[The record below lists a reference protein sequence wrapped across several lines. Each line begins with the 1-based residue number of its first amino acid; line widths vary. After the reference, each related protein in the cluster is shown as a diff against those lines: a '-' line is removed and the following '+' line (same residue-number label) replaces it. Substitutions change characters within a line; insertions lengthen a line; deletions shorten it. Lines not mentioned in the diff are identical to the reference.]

1 LFAGFLESGVGVLDI
16 KLVHK
21 LIEILNENDLVEI
34 EVNSLFRKIRV
45 SRGVAASLISYT
57 GVENRASSV
66 PAPAAE
72 EAAAEGKDAGLKRI
86 TSPMVGTFYRAP
98 SPDADSYVEEGQFIE
113 KGTVIC
119 IIEAMKIM
127 NEIESEHRGTV
138 ISIPVSN
145 GEPVEYGQVLMTV
158 KPG

>member
-1 LFAGFLESGVGVLDI
+1 MDI

-34 EVNSLFRKIRV
+34 EVNSLFRKVRV
-45 SRGVAASLISYT
+45 SRGVAASPIPYT
-57 GVENRASSV
+57 GAENRSSTIT
-66 PAPAAE
+66 APAAD
-72 EAAAEGKDAGLKRI
+72 EATAEVKDAGLKRI

-98 SPDADSYVEEGQFIE
+98 SPDADAYVEEGQFIE

-127 NEIESEHRGTV
+127 NEIESEHRGTIV
-138 ISIPVSN
+138 SIPVSN
-145 GEPVEYGQVLMTV
+145 GEPVEYGQVLMAV

>member
-1 LFAGFLESGVGVLDI
+1 MPGFLESGVGTLDI
-16 KLVHK
+16 KLIHRLV
-21 LIEILNENDLVEI
+21 EILKENDLVEI
-34 EVNSLFRKIRV
+34 EVNSFFRKVRV
-45 SRGVAASLISYT
+45 SRGVAASPVSLA
-57 GVENRASSV
+57 GVENRSASTS
-66 PAPAAE
+66 APVVEEVVAE
-72 EAAAEGKDAGLKRI
+72 EKEAGLKKI

-98 SPDADSYVEEGQFIE
+98 SPDTDPFTEEGQFIE

-127 NEIESEHRGTV
+127 NEIESEYRGTV
-138 ISIPVSN
+138 VSIPITN

>member
-1 LFAGFLESGVGVLDI
+1 LDI
-16 KLVHK
+16 KLIHK

-34 EVNSLFRKIRV
+34 EVNSLFRKVRV
-45 SRGVAASLISYT
+45 SRGVVASPISFAGT
-57 GVENRASSV
+57 ENRPSSI
-66 PAPAAE
+66 PAPAVE

-86 TSPMVGTFYRAP
+86 TSPMVGTFYRAA

-127 NEIESEHRGTV
+127 NEIESEYRGTV
-138 ISIPVSN
+138 VSIPIAN